1 MKSDG
6 LLSVLRSKAL
16 SLLLFF
22 EIIKVLK
29 RAG

>member
-16 SLLLFF
+16 CLLLFF

>member
-16 SLLLFF
+16 ILLLFF